1 MEVRVVRVGLYR
13 IETIDKR
20 TALLTPIEEGNEK
33 YAFPVESFGHDASE
47 GDVIQVWREG
57 TQWKT
62 KYLEEETKSATSH
75 IKDFA
80 KRMMDQD

>member
-1 MEVRVVRVGLYR
+1 MKAGLYI

-20 TALLTPIEEGNEK
+20 TALLKSTDEK
-33 YAFPVESFGHDASE
+33 NGQYAFPVENFGHDASE
-47 GDVIQVWREG
+47 GDVIEVWREG

-75 IKDFA
+75 LKDFA
-80 KRMMDQD
+80 KRMMDKD